1 MVAVGRAM
9 MSSPKIL
16 MLDEPSLG
24 LSPLLCSELFKAL
37 TDIRET
43 GVGILLVEQNAKQS
57 LTIADR
63 GYLLENGR
71 IIGADTA
78 SNLANDQS
86 VMRAYLG
93 AGVKISTKHIN
104 KKPAVRISS
113 DDVLQKSYDTT
124 LKIIET
130 SKILD
135 LTARAVSY
143 THLPLPTTPYV

>member
-24 LSPLLCSELFKAL
+24 LSLLLCSELFKAL

-57 LTIADR
+57 FTIADR

-71 IIGADTA
+71 IIADTA
-78 SNLANDQS
+78 SRLANDQS

-93 AGVKISTKHIN
+93 AGVKISTKQIS

-113 DDVLQKSYDTT
+113 DNVLQKKLRHNIKDY
-124 LKIIET
+124 
-130 SKILD
+130 
-135 LTARAVSY
+135 
-143 THLPLPTTPYV
+143 